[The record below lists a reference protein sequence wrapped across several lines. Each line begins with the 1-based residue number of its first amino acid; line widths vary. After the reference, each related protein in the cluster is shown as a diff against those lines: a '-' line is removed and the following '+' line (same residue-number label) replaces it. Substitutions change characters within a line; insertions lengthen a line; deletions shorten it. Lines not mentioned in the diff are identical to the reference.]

1 MNIFT
6 EIRNKITPSM
16 RKKLD
21 VPADHSRPQ
30 DDVPDERV
38 VHRVVAD
45 YQRMYNER
53 QALIDYIRAMEKLY
67 KETQSGLYKAVS
79 MPKLPT
85 RNRLIADVR
94 LALYDMT
101 NYHIIA
107 QKMLRKGLGIPDV
120 ETENNRRISDEAI
133 CNYGRAEEE

>member
-21 VPADHSRPQ
+21 VPADYPRPQ
-30 DDVPDERV
+30 DDIPEERIA
-38 VHRVVAD
+38 HRIVAD

-53 QALIDYIRAMEKLY
+53 QALIDYIRTMEKLY
-67 KETQSGLYKAVS
+67 KNAQVDLLKAVT
-79 MPKLPT
+79 KKNLK
-85 RNRLIADVR
+85 RNRLIGDVR

-101 NYHIIA
+101 SHHMTA
-107 QKMLRKGLGIPDV
+107 QKMLRRNLGMLEEE
-120 ETENNRRISDEAI
+120 ETENNRQISDETI
-133 CNYGRAEEE
+133 KSVTNKNN